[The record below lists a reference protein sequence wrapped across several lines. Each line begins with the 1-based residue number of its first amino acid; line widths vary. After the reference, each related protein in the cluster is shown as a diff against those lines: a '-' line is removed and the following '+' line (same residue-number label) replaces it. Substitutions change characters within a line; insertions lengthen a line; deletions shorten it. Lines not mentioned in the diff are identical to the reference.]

1 MITRKV
7 VDSITREH
15 SRKATHGNCKVC
27 LLVDKVQ
34 VRTTYAKGNAWLC
47 ENHK

>member
-7 VDSITREH
+7 LDSMTLDH
-15 SRKATHGNCKVC
+15 SRRPKAGNCKVC

-34 VRTTYAKGNAWLC
+34 VRTTFAQGNAWLC